1 MNAGAIA
8 IANEFLKSADRAET
22 QLLFKWL
29 EANVTDQQMIVDFN
43 TETSYII
50 CDSDLFDSVVFNGVY
65 PVYNLILDQVNRDF
79 TIYKTISS
87 VRI

>member
-8 IANEFLKSADRAET
+8 ISNEFLKSADRTET
-22 QLLFKWL
+22 NKIFKWL
-29 EANVTDQQMIVDFN
+29 ESNVSDQHMMVDFN

-50 CDSDLFDSVVFNGVY
+50 CKSALFDSTVFNGVY
-65 PVYNLILDQVNRDF
+65 PVYNMILDQDKKEF
-79 TIYKTISS
+79 KIYKTVSS